1 LVQRGIISITLYG
14 IKTGVEDILEL
25 VKEQLGTA
33 LIDAEAIEIRLS
45 ELDEDAVSP
54 ETVAALHRL
63 HEMFLGNIDTL
74 SDVLHNIR

>member
-1 LVQRGIISITLYG
+1 
-14 IKTGVEDILEL
+14 VEDILEL

-33 LIDAEAIEIRLS
+33 LVDAEAVEIRLS
-45 ELDEDAVSP
+45 ELDDDAVSP
-54 ETVAALHRL
+54 ETIAALHRL